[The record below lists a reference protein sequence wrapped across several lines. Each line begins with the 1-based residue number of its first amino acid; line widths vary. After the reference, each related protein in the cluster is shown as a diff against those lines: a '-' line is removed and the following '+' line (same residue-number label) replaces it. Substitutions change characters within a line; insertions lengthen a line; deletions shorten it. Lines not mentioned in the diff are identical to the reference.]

1 MIQTVFLLQGYAMR
15 QSHNLELMLSSL
27 PHHYISFINKTQ
39 DLAWPQNLAHL
50 EAMVVHFEA
59 PNGMVER
66 FEAPSAMVEQ
76 FEAPNGMVERA
87 LTQWFCHHSPMLS
100 L

>member
-1 MIQTVFLLQGYAMR
+1 MR
-15 QSHNLELMLSSL
+15 TN
-27 PHHYISFINKTQ
+27 HYISFINKTQ